1 MINLNP
7 RSVYNKRNE
16 FHTLVSKLNVD
27 LIYMSE
33 SWEHEDL
40 TLDQIIDLEDHK
52 FISNVHQRTGMG
64 GRPAI
69 IANDKKYFVQNIT
82 NTLVTIPYGVE
93 IVWAILT
100 PKQVS
105 PNSIVEKIAVASIYC
120 KPSSR
125 KKTLLL
131 DHIADTY
138 HLLCSKYQSGLH
150 FILAGDTNDLKLDAI
165 LSLSP
170 QLKQVVSSAT
180 RNGAILDPIIT
191 TLSKIYQS
199 PVCLPPL
206 DNDPDNNGAPSDHG
220 AD

>member
-1 MINLNP
+1 
-7 RSVYNKRNE
+7 
-16 FHTLVSKLNVD
+16 
-27 LIYMSE
+27 MSE

-125 KKTLLL
+125 KKILLL

-138 HLLCSKYQSGLH
+138 HLLCSKYQFHTCGRH
-150 FILAGDTNDLKLDAI
+150 
-165 LSLSP
+165 
-170 QLKQVVSSAT
+170 Q
-180 RNGAILDPIIT
+180 
-191 TLSKIYQS
+191 
-199 PVCLPPL
+199 
-206 DNDPDNNGAPSDHG
+206 
-220 AD
+220 